1 MDRLG
6 ILDAGRLDAIL
17 APCAQEGGLDVGLED
32 LHGGLIA
39 GTRAERPGPT
49 TSLDVRSGGVVVAR
63 LVAGGRLA
71 DSPEVRAVVGALA
84 LAIEDLI
91 AERATR
97 GNAEAALASAR
108 IAADDRA
115 RRLDEELVLGRRLQR
130 SFVAIVSPDV
140 PGYDLASH
148 YEAATEV
155 GGDFFDLF
163 RTRRRGRPLSVVVA
177 DVTGKGVAAALM
189 MAFARPLLHAAVD
202 HSTGPADALERTNR
216 VLVEERR
223 SSLFITALCA
233 TLTLPSGRLRLAN
246 AGHEPPLLVRRDGA
260 PVEPIEVAGPLLG
273 VFGSLGLSEAEVE
286 LGPGDAIVF
295 YTDGVTD
302 ARASSGERF
311 EERRL
316 VAAIEAARDGTAAE
330 IVESI
335 RAAVT
340 EFQAAVAPADDIT
353 IVAIGRHLRRPR
365 EASRGRLDRSPVSAC
380 AGTRGR
386 SCWCPGPASAR

>member
-1 MDRLG
+1 M
-6 ILDAGRLDAIL
+6 
-17 APCAQEGGLDVGLED
+17 
-32 LHGGLIA
+32 
-39 GTRAERPGPT
+39 
-49 TSLDVRSGGVVVAR
+49 
-63 LVAGGRLA
+63 
-71 DSPEVRAVVGALA
+71 VGALA
-84 LAIEDLI
+84 AAIEGLV
-91 AERATR
+91 AERAAR
-97 GNAEAALASAR
+97 EAAEAALASAR
-108 IAADDRA
+108 TVADDRA
-115 RRLDEELVLGRRLQR
+115 RRIDDELVLGRRLQR
-130 SFVAIVSPDV
+130 SFVAIVPPDV

-202 HSTGPADALERTNR
+202 HSTGPAEALERTNR

-233 TLTLPSGRLRLAN
+233 TLILPSGRLRLAN

-273 VFGSLGLSEAEVE
+273 VFGSLGLFEAEVE
-286 LGPGDAIVF
+286 LGPGDVIVF

-316 VAAIEAARDGTAAE
+316 LAAIEAARNGTAAHE

-335 RAAVT
+335 RGAVT
-340 EFQAAVAPADDIT
+340 EFQARRTARR
-353 IVAIGRHLRRPR
+353 RHD
-365 EASRGRLDRSPVSAC
+365 DRSHWAPSSGS
-380 AGTRGR
+380 GT
-386 SCWCPGPASAR
+386 ASVNLGLTARRCG